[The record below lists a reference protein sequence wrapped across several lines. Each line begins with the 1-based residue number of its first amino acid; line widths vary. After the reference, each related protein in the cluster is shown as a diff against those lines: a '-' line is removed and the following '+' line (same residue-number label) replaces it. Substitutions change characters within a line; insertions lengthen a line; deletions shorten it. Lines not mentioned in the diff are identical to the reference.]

1 MKATLF
7 AVIFALALPVLA
19 ANGVDAKGK
28 VLYKNKDGKLVS
40 REVSLFVPEKGQ
52 GDVVLTAG
60 ETKVKAHA
68 FKAVKQGNRTIFAV
82 VFLNPPGAPEKTA
95 AGFMGT
101 YMRGTN
107 LAVYYGDMY
116 AKKYE
121 DGRSAEVATSL
132 LKSILHEDGQCSG
145 QCEGQCEHQDGEQC
159 DGQCN
164 HEGHEGHQGHQDHGQ
179 QGDDTCD
186 HHEHGKG
193 ATHIGGFYFSADVK

>member
-1 MKATLF
+1 MRHAWDGVSKTGDTL
-7 AVIFALALPVLA
+7 
-19 ANGVDAKGK
+19 
-28 VLYKNKDGKLVS
+28 YT
-40 REVSLFVPEKGQ
+40 EKGQ

-82 VFLNPPGAPEKTA
+82 VFLDPPGAPKKTA

-101 YMRGTN
+101 YMRGSN
-107 LAVYYGDMY
+107 LAVYYGDIY

-121 DGRSAEVATSL
+121 DGRSSEVASNL
-132 LKSILHEDGQCSG
+132 MKSILHEDGQCSG

-164 HEGHEGHQGHQDHGQ
+164 HEGHQDHGQ